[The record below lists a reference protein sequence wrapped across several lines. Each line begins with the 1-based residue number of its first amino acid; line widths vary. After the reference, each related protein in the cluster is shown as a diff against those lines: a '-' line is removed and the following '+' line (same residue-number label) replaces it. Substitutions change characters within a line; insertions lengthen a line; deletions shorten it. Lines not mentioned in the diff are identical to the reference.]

1 LSWSVCFAHV
11 SPHLIHHHTLL
22 TLLRALL
29 QGPSPDE
36 VALVEAARQMGFEF
50 KRRAQSSVVLNMLGE
65 EVVYE
70 VLNVMEYSS
79 DRSAGEGGW
88 LDGWIMDHG

>member
-1 LSWSVCFAHV
+1 M
-11 SPHLIHHHTLL
+11 HTHPRPCPLPT
-22 TLLRALL
+22 TLPRRLPCL

-50 KRRAQSSVVLNMLGE
+50 KHRAQSSVVLNMLGE

-79 DRSAGEGGW
+79 DR
-88 LDGWIMDHG
+88 

>member
-1 LSWSVCFAHV
+1 M
-11 SPHLIHHHTLL
+11 
-22 TLLRALL
+22 
-29 QGPSPDE
+29 
-36 VALVEAARQMGFEF
+36 EAARQMGFEF

-79 DRSAGEGGW
+79 DR
-88 LDGWIMDHG
+88 

>member
-1 LSWSVCFAHV
+1 MPCSAHALL
-11 SPHLIHHHTLL
+11 PHTPL
-22 TLLRALL
+22 TLLSCRHSYCAV

-50 KRRAQSSVVLNMLGE
+50 KARTQNEVVLEILGQA
-65 EVVYE
+65 VTYE

-79 DRSAGEGGW
+79 DR
-88 LDGWIMDHG
+88 